1 MKARILLAS
10 TAAALATALLAAS
23 PASAHSTDDWSN
35 GPAPE
40 YVENSRY
47 AESTTG
53 NVRQKTE
60 ISWTGYSVVVRA
72 AVSDLGNDGYCGAV
86 QIRYEI
92 RSSSS
97 WAGHWHY
104 RTAVKDCSAN
114 GDAEVARYA
123 YSRYDTRNVHSR
135 VCHATSSGAIVECES
150 IWH

>member
-1 MKARILLAS
+1 MKVRTLAAS
-10 TAAALATALLAAS
+10 TAVTLATVLLAAS
-23 PASAHSTDDWSN
+23 PASAHSTDDWYNAS
-35 GPAPE
+35 APE

-47 AESTTG
+47 AESTAG
-53 NVRQKTE
+53 NVRQKTQ
-60 ISWTGYSVVVRA
+60 ISWTGYAVVVRA
-72 AVSDLGNDGYCGAV
+72 AVSDLATDGYCGAV

-104 RTAVKDCSAN
+104 RTAVNDCSSN

-135 VCHATSSGAIVECES
+135 VCHTTSSGDIVRCES
-150 IWH
+150 TWH